1 MCGLSKEILKGVT
14 VRFASVIAMNL
25 RCKVIPEKPGK
36 ERKNVHGVVDDWCS
50 VIAKNVTTRL
60 NSLTRRAIHIG
71 EGCKRGI
78 QL

>member
-1 MCGLSKEILKGVT
+1 MWVKQGNIERCNSRVRISDRDEPT
-14 VRFASVIAMNL
+14 VQSHS
-25 RCKVIPEKPGK
+25 PEKPGK
-36 ERKNVHGVVDDWCS
+36 ERKNVHGVVDDWCG